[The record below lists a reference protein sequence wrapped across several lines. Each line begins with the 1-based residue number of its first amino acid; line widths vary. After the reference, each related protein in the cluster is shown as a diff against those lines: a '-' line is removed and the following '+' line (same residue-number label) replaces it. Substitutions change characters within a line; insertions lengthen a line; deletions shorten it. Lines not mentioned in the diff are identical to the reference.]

1 VYYLFINN
9 KNLFFLINFYPVKN
23 FATFFQKHRKALP
36 SNVLEMGVAPNS
48 AKMRFRPQGGIAF
61 LPPDF
66 PQPYS
71 FSNSNK
77 ATCKVY
83 EPCRLLSKL
92 YTHFLLNSSQYCGTL
107 LLLLWILKRKHNF
120 PYRPIKTHI
129 SLISLPFS
137 ALQSLYISCLPSLQL
152 VGLPPTK
159 LDPSES

>member
-83 EPCRLLSKL
+83 EPCRLLK
-92 YTHFLLNSSQYCGTL
+92 
-107 LLLLWILKRKHNF
+107 II
-120 PYRPIKTHI
+120 IKVI
-129 SLISLPFS
+129 YSLPPELLTILRDS
-137 ALQSLYISCLPSLQL
+137 PITSLDS
-152 VGLPPTK
+152 
-159 LDPSES
+159 